1 MSIRQH
7 PTVEVPDVGLMD
19 HAWDA
24 LGKWKIEL
32 ELAERGQKVRGELVL
47 SGWGVGELTLDPVNA
62 TDAGLPPR
70 VPLERSSEVERTD
83 VGGGALAWMM
93 HAPSVNWELR
103 TIFWPGDLHVVILD
117 ADDDAELF
125 KVRGHRPK
133 EYYLRKYP

>member
-1 MSIRQH
+1 MTIRQH

-24 LGKWKIEL
+24 LGAWQIEV
-32 ELAERGQKVRGELVL
+32 ELAERGHKVRGELVL
-47 SGWGVGELTLDPVNA
+47 TEWGVGEIKLDPTKAN
-62 TDAGLPPR
+62 DAGLPGR
-70 VPLERSSEVERTD
+70 VPVERTSEVERTE

-93 HAPSVNWELR
+93 HAPSMNWDLR

-117 ADDDAELF
+117 ASDDAELF
-125 KVRGHRPK
+125 KVRGHRTR